1 MQNGGIG
8 RLLPLCYRPTNVRS
22 QYYQAK
28 QGLMLDDRVVGAKN
42 QSFTETDNTTDA
54 EPL

>member
-1 MQNGGIG
+1 
-8 RLLPLCYRPTNVRS
+8 
-22 QYYQAK
+22 
-28 QGLMLDDRVVGAKN
+28 MLDDRVVGAKN